1 MGQRTLEQR
10 CRMLSLECL
19 LVDTIILVSIVLA
32 FFVLG
37 YWWLS

>member
-1 MGQRTLEQR
+1 MGDDTLEQR
-10 CRMLSLECL
+10 CWLLSLGGL

>member
-10 CRMLSLECL
+10 CRLLSLGGL
-19 LVDTIILVSIVLA
+19 LVDTIVLVSIVLA
-32 FFVLG
+32 FFALG